1 MRSAF
6 CFLTGL
12 GLAATGHLAAATP
25 ALIWSDE
32 FSQPV
37 GTGPDPTKWNYD
49 LGGGGWGNQ
58 ELEVYTDTR
67 ENSAVV
73 ADPDATDGRAL
84 AVIAVRTAAGGYTS
98 ARLKTQGLFTT
109 AYGRIEAR
117 LKLPIGD
124 GLWPAFWMLGDNIG
138 AVGWPTCG
146 EIDIMENLGQDP
158 TRVYGTLHGPGYS
171 GAQGLQGAYPLP
183 NGQLFSDDYHVV
195 AVDWSPDRIE
205 WSVDGHVYSTCTPAT
220 IPPGTRWVF
229 NGAPFFLILN
239 VAVGGSW
246 PGNPDA
252 STVFPQTLYV
262 DYVRVYALLTVSTLA
277 GQAGTSGSANG
288 TGTAAQ
294 FNRPSDVAVDSAGN
308 VYVADTDNHTIRK
321 ITSAGVVT
329 TLAGKA
335 GSSGSADGTGTAVQF
350 NHPSGVAVDSAGSVY
365 VSDTDND
372 TIRVITSAGVVTT
385 LAGQAGTSGSAD
397 GNGAAARFNGPS
409 GIATDSAGTLYVAD
423 TLNHTIRKVTS
434 SGVVSI
440 VAGMAGVSGTAD
452 GTGTAARFYGPQGL
466 ALDGAGNLYVADTNN
481 DTIRKVVTSTSAVTT
496 VAGLAGHSGSDD
508 GPASQARFYYPTSV
522 AVDTAGNLYVAD
534 TDNHALR
541 GVTPSG
547 AVSTIAGM
555 AGSSGIAD
563 GVGVAARFSFPT
575 GITVDNTGNIYV
587 AEPNNQ
593 TIRQGIFPAA
603 PLITTQPQSQTVAVG
618 ANVQFSMTASGKPT
632 PSCQWYFNGNA
643 LNGATGASLSLTNVQ
658 STNAGN
664 YTVTA
669 TNTSGSVT
677 SSTATLAVNAASSP
691 PSPSGGGGGGGGGG
705 RTGGWFVLALAILA
719 FVRARRFRPIARPSR
734 LDFRGLSL

>member
-1 MRSAF
+1 VKF
-6 CFLTGL
+6 VPFFLLGS
-12 GLAATGHLAAATP
+12 GLAATGHLAAAPP

-32 FSQPV
+32 FNQPV

-49 LGGGGWGNQ
+49 LGGSGWGNQ
-58 ELEVYTDTR
+58 ELEVYTDAR

-73 ADPDATDGRAL
+73 ADPDATDGKAL
-84 AVIAVRTAAGGYTS
+84 AIIAVRTAAGGYTS

-138 AVGWPTCG
+138 AVGWPACG

-171 GAQGLQGAYPLP
+171 GAQGLQGAYTLP
-183 NGQLFSDDYHVV
+183 NGQLFSDDYHVF
-195 AVDWSPDRIE
+195 AVDWSPDLIE
-205 WSVDGHVYSTCTPAT
+205 WSVDGHVYFTCTLAT

-229 NGAPFFLILN
+229 NGAPFFLLLN
-239 VAVGGSW
+239 LAVGGSW

-252 STVFPQTLYV
+252 TTAFPQTLYV

-288 TGTAAQ
+288 TGSAAQ
-294 FNRPSDVAVDSAGN
+294 FNHPCDVAVDSAGN
-308 VYVADTDNHTIRK
+308 VYVADTNNHTVRK
-321 ITSAGVVT
+321 ITPAGVVT

-335 GSSGSADGTGTAVQF
+335 GSSGSADGTGTAAQF

-372 TIRVITSAGVVTT
+372 TIRVITSAGMVTT

-397 GNGAAARFNGPS
+397 GPRTAARFNGPS
-409 GIATDSAGTLYVAD
+409 GIVTDTAGNLYVAD

-434 SGVVSI
+434 SGVVSTI
-440 VAGMAGVSGTAD
+440 AGMAGVSGTAD

-466 ALDGAGNLYVADTNN
+466 TLDGAGNLYVTDTNN

-496 VAGLAGHSGSDD
+496 VAGLAGSIGSDD
-508 GPASQARFYYPTSV
+508 GPASQALFYYPSSV
-522 AVDTAGNLYVAD
+522 AVDDAGNLYVAD
-534 TDNHALR
+534 TDNHTLR
-541 GVTPSG
+541 GITPSG
-547 AVSTIAGM
+547 VVSTIAGM

-563 GVGVAARFSFPT
+563 GVGVAARFNFPT
-575 GITVDNTGNIYV
+575 GIAVDNTGNIYV
-587 AEPNNQ
+587 ADTNNH
-593 TIRQGIFPAA
+593 TIRLGIFPAA
-603 PLITTQPQSQTVAVG
+603 PLITTQPQSQTVTVG
-618 ANVQFSMTASGKPT
+618 ANVQFSVTASGKPA
-632 PSCQWYFNGNA
+632 PSYQWYLNGTA
-643 LNGATGASLSLTNVQ
+643 LSGATGARLSLANVQ
-658 STNAGN
+658 TTDAGS
-664 YTVTA
+664 YTVTVI
-669 TNTSGSVT
+669 NNSGTVT
-677 SSTATLAVNAASSP
+677 SSVATLTVNSAPVP
-691 PSPSGGGGGGGGGG
+691 PSSSGGGGGGGAME
-705 RTGGWFVLALAILA
+705 GWFVMALAFLAL
-719 FVRARRFRPIARPSR
+719 VRARRFRPVPLPGRPN
-734 LDFRGLSL
+734 FRCLSI